1 MDLGL
6 QGMRA
11 LISGASDGIGL
22 ATAELLAE
30 EGADV
35 ALVARRA
42 DALNEACTSIS
53 ARTGVKAVSVAAD
66 LSDKAVFDSVVTNV
80 VDELGGLDILINNAG
95 ASSFGGFG
103 DLTDEQWVADIN
115 LKLFGFIRMTRAALP
130 HLLKNGNGRIVNVAG
145 NSGKQALEYHM
156 PGAAANAAI
165 LNFSKSLS
173 LQVGAQGVMINTVC
187 PGPVRTARLVKQFAT
202 NAKDWGCTPEEA
214 EERYLENLPL
224 SYIPSARDIAYSIV
238 FLASPR
244 AAYLNGTTIT
254 NDGGITRAV

>member
-6 QGMRA
+6 KGKRA

-22 ATAELLAE
+22 AAAELLAE
-30 EGADV
+30 EGVDV

-42 DALNEACTSIS
+42 NVLKEGCDSIAS
-53 ARTGVKAVSVAAD
+53 KTGVKAVPLAAD
-66 LSDKAVFDSVVTNV
+66 LSDKSVFDAVVNDA

-103 DLTDEQWVADIN
+103 DITDEQWVADIN

-130 HLLKNGNGRIVNVAG
+130 HLLKTGSGRIVNVAG

-173 LQVGAQGVMINTVC
+173 LQVGAQGVIINTVC
-187 PGPVRTARLVKQFAT
+187 PGPVRTARLVKQFAA
-202 NAKDWGCTPEEA
+202 NARDWNCTPEEA
-214 EERYLENLPL
+214 EERFLAGLTLP
-224 SYIPSARDIAYSIV
+224 YIPSARDIAYSIA

>member
-1 MDLGL
+1 MDLELHGR
-6 QGMRA
+6 RA
-11 LISGASDGIGL
+11 LVTGASDGIGL

-30 EGADV
+30 EGANV

-42 DALNEACTSIS
+42 DALAEACTAIS
-53 ARTGVKAVSVAAD
+53 SKTVVKAVPIAAD
-66 LSDKAVFDSVVTNV
+66 LSDKTVFDSVITTA

-95 ASSFGGFG
+95 ASSFGGFN

-130 HLLKNGNGRIVNVAG
+130 HLVKSGSGRIVNVAG
-145 NSGKQALEYHM
+145 NSGRQALEYHM

-173 LQVGAQGVMINTVC
+173 LQVGQQGVMINTVC
-187 PGPVRTARLVKQFAT
+187 PGPVRTARLVKQFVA

-214 EERYLENLPL
+214 EQRYLDNLPL
-224 SYIPSARDIAYSIV
+224 PYIPLARDIAYTVV
-238 FLASPR
+238 FMASPR

-254 NDGGITRAV
+254 PDGGITRGI

>member
-53 ARTGVKAVSVAAD
+53 AKSGVKAVSVAAD

-115 LKLFGFIRMTRAALP
+115 LKLFGFIRMTR
-130 HLLKNGNGRIVNVAG
+130 
-145 NSGKQALEYHM
+145 
-156 PGAAANAAI
+156 
-165 LNFSKSLS
+165 
-173 LQVGAQGVMINTVC
+173 
-187 PGPVRTARLVKQFAT
+187 
-202 NAKDWGCTPEEA
+202 
-214 EERYLENLPL
+214 
-224 SYIPSARDIAYSIV
+224 
-238 FLASPR
+238 
-244 AAYLNGTTIT
+244 
-254 NDGGITRAV
+254 

>member
-1 MDLGL
+1 MPW
-6 QGMRA
+6 R
-11 LISGASDGIGL
+11 
-22 ATAELLAE
+22 
-30 EGADV
+30 
-35 ALVARRA
+35 
-42 DALNEACTSIS
+42 NS
-53 ARTGVKAVSVAAD
+53 AAW
-66 LSDKAVFDSVVTNV
+66 N
-80 VDELGGLDILINNAG
+80 ILINNAG

-130 HLLKNGNGRIVNVAG
+130 HLLKNGSGRIVNVAG

-187 PGPVRTARLVKQFAT
+187 PGPVRTARLVKQFAA

-224 SYIPSARDIAYSIV
+224 SYIPSARDIAYSV
-238 FLASPR
+238 ASRPCREPPISTGPQSPMTVESPVPSEHSDVRRPGWR
-244 AAYLNGTTIT
+244 ASG
-254 NDGGITRAV
+254 